1 MIRKPMG
8 IEERMVGVGQIM
20 IECFYE
26 LPLNDNDINDLF
38 DVVAE
43 IMGAALDV
51 DQLGYDREDV
61 IAGLRSMC
69 KE

>member
-1 MIRKPMG
+1 
-8 IEERMVGVGQIM
+8 M